1 MFCYCYVVGACF
13 RSLFKASTTIALLP
27 KRAERRQTSLGKERL
42 MKGKLLTIL
51 CIGLLVFSCLNVA
64 LAATVKCPDC
74 DGTGEI
80 ECPSCNGTGET
91 SEGTTECTHC
101 EGTGILTPRVTQ
113 QGMVGEQHDGATYIH
128 ASYKNY
134 ENFDVDGTVTA
145 DLKGHTNSTT
155 FTFPASQTTEV
166 VVVIDYLGSYQTVFQ
181 FYQDLHVSIGGINE
195 ITCPYCDGEGVVA
208 AETGVCPECGG
219 AGTIECPT
227 CGGTGYVDEALI
239 AQSAGIPLATV
250 EAVVVVL
257 VVAGVG
263 IGAFMML
270 RKRRVSEKSLRR
282 RSAKEFNDWVLSRL
296 EGKPA
301 ASRDT
306 AMGIDGYTFGGYPV
320 LIKQSDNIGMPI
332 VDTFAA
338 SLARNRARNGVIV
351 AFSFG
356 SDAVRGKVR
365 AKLNYK
371 LDIEM
376 LTVQDLI
383 YNKRRL

>member
-1 MFCYCYVVGACF
+1 
-13 RSLFKASTTIALLP
+13 
-27 KRAERRQTSLGKERL
+27 

-64 LAATVKCPDC
+64 LAALVKCPDC

-80 ECPSCNGTGET
+80 ECPSCNGTGVA

-101 EGTGILTPRVTQ
+101 EGTGLLTPRVTQ
-113 QGMVGEQHDGATYIH
+113 QGVVGEQHDGATYVH

-145 DLKGHTNSTT
+145 DLKGHTNSAT

-195 ITCPYCDGEGVVA
+195 ITCPYCDGTGVVA
-208 AETGVCPECGG
+208 TETGVCPECGG
-219 AGTIECPT
+219 TGTIECPT

-263 IGAFMML
+263 IGAFMVL
-270 RKRRVSEKSLRR
+270 RKRRVSEKSLRK
-282 RSAKEFNDWVLSRL
+282 RSAKEFNDWVLARL
-296 EGKPA
+296 EGKSA

-306 AMGIDGYTFGGYPV
+306 ALGIDGYTFGGYPV

>member
-1 MFCYCYVVGACF
+1 VD
-13 RSLFKASTTIALLP
+13 RH
-27 KRAERRQTSLGKERL
+27 QTSFGRERL

-64 LAATVKCPDC
+64 LAAKVRCPDC
-74 DGTGEI
+74 NGTGEI
-80 ECPSCNGTGET
+80 ECPSCHGTGVT
-91 SEGTTECTHC
+91 SEGTTDCTHC
-101 EGTGILTPRVTQ
+101 GGTGILTPKVLK
-113 QGMVGEQHDGATYIH
+113 VGATVVQHDGATDVH
-128 ASYKNY
+128 ASFKNY
-134 ENFDVDGTVTA
+134 ETFDVDGTVTA
-145 DLKGHTNSTT
+145 ELGGRTNSAA
-155 FTFPASQTTEV
+155 FTFPADETTEV
-166 VVVIDYLGSYQTVFQ
+166 LVVIDFVGAYSTAQNL
-181 FYQDLHVSIGGINE
+181 YQDLSVSIGGIDE
-195 ITCPYCDGEGVVA
+195 ITCPYCDGTGVVA
-208 AETGVCPECGG
+208 SQAGPCQECGG
-219 AGTIECPT
+219 PGTIECPT
-227 CGGTGYVDEALI
+227 GGGTGYVDEALVN
-239 AQSAGIPLATV
+239 QSAGLPLATV

-263 IGAFMML
+263 IGAFMVL
-270 RKRRVSEKSLRR
+270 RKRRVSEKSLRK
-282 RSAKEFNDWVLSRL
+282 RSAKEFNDWVLERL

-306 AMGIDGYTFGGYPV
+306 ALGIDGYTFGGYPV
-320 LIKQSDNIGMPI
+320 LINQSDNIGMPI
-332 VDTFAA
+332 VDSFAA